1 LTDVLQQQLEA
12 EFDGPRDYGDPLDP
26 EEASEEDIAAELSR
40 RGRRPAHPDTEAPPF
55 ELAGD
60 QTEEG
65 VEGGASEEE
74 PFQEDALEDE
84 AAETRL
90 ALMSPGSAAASS
102 PPDEDAALE
111 WTRSTGEEL
120 GVAEEPEADGGV
132 PAAPEDDS
140 PGEPGTRAR
149 QRGTREPSGR
159 PVEHGLKERL
169 GPLWE
174 HLIADTNFPLE
185 ALERRPGE
193 RRRWERYL
201 YATGKTRD
209 GSRAALVASPS
220 VDSHL
225 LVYGLRFLTDQRDAK
240 EDIRH
245 LVLCAPYFT
254 DEFRKAAYL
263 VDPKKVRLR
272 LLKLPAVGDL
282 DGGYRSVDTLRPESR
297 DVGRDFEE
305 LLSEVTSLKLRRL
318 LARFKEVA
326 EGAVVESGGEGAFCR
341 GRKIFFRMRG
351 EDLLV
356 ARPRDNTV
364 LLEILYPRT
373 RTLRLAENN
382 FQQTLAKVK
391 ESFEAARKSAGLAQ
405 REAAFR
411 LAVRRVLEEGAG
423 DLVPLETDVSVGGN
437 RLRIDLLAVRT
448 NGAPVALQV
457 RTRLTLE
464 EFQRSLIAFSAL
476 REQTILLKRALGQA
490 GGRLNPNREAE
501 LGFVALRIPDAAAAI
516 ADLLVP
522 RVSFL
527 RVRPERRWWE
537 ASLKLE
543 GLEPARMGEAEVE
556 PASQKQLPRHG
567 QARMRAERPV
577 FRIEGKNPAVIVSH
591 YDRDGII
598 ASLVLARAVPN
609 VVAQRFMSSEDFI
622 TLFYTPEIQE
632 GLPEVYDLYVTD
644 LRIRASGRLA
654 PEVKDAFLD
663 RIRKHKGNI
672 YWLDHVYWQDVDRR
686 EMEASIG
693 RANLVITPRERTA
706 ALVVKRALKIQ
717 DEFSD
722 KLIDLL
728 HGELDESEYNA
739 WGKGWLSIIDYL
751 RVDLERIEPALRALR
766 EGRPEAM
773 DRDLLEEGMRRE
785 AEAESYVAS
794 RDFRVVIFG
803 SYKLVIVD
811 LPDKKSLNYTSV
823 TQKVR
828 DRYRAQLSITAFG
841 DTDTIIIANSFA
853 DRKGMNMN
861 VLKEHLT
868 KRFEWLRPVQGHEN
882 VITLKVEELPSRRER
897 LDVIVNEIVRNRS
910 AFA

>member
-1 LTDVLQQQLEA
+1 MTDVLQQQLEA
-12 EFDGPRDYGDPLDP
+12 EFEGPRDYGDPLDP

-40 RGRRPAHPDTEAPPF
+40 RSRRPADPHAEALPLEP
-55 ELAGD
+55 AGEE
-60 QTEEG
+60 TEEG
-65 VEGGASEEE
+65 AEGGAFEEE
-74 PFQEDALEDE
+74 EFKEETFKEE
-84 AAETRL
+84 AEETRFE
-90 ALMSPGSAAASS
+90 LMPPGAAAAPS
-102 PPDEDAALE
+102 PLDEDAALE
-111 WTRSTGEEL
+111 WPSAPGEEL
-120 GVAEEPEADGGV
+120 GVAEEPEADGAV
-132 PAAPEDDS
+132 PIAPQGDS
-140 PGEPGTRAR
+140 PTETRTRAR
-149 QRGTREPSGR
+149 RKETRTARRLPA
-159 PVEHGLKERL
+159 EHGRKERL

-174 HLIADTNFPLE
+174 HLIADDNFPLE
-185 ALERRPGE
+185 GLERRTGE

-201 YATGKTRD
+201 YATGQTRD
-209 GSRAALVASPS
+209 GARAAMVASPG

-225 LVYGLRFLTDQRDAK
+225 LVYGLRFLTDQRNAK

-272 LLKLPAVGDL
+272 LLKLPAIGGL

-305 LLSEVTSLKLRRL
+305 LLSEVTSSKLRRL

-356 ARPRDNTV
+356 ARPRDNTI
-364 LLEILYPRT
+364 LLEILYPRA

-382 FQQTLAKVK
+382 FQQTIAKVK
-391 ESFEAARKSAGLAQ
+391 ESFEAARKSTGLAQ

-423 DLVPLETDVSVGGN
+423 DLVPLDTDVSVGAN
-437 RLRIDLLAVRT
+437 RLRIDLLAART
-448 NGAPVALQV
+448 NGTPVALQV

-464 EFQRSLIAFSAL
+464 DFQRSLMAFSAL
-476 REQTILLKRALGQA
+476 REQTTLLKRALGQA
-490 GGRLNPNREAE
+490 GARLNPNREAE
-501 LGFVALRIPDAAAAI
+501 LGFVALRIPEAAATI

-522 RVSFL
+522 KVSFL

-543 GLEPARMGEAEVE
+543 GLEPARTGEAEVE
-556 PASQKQLPRHG
+556 PAPQKQPSGREQG
-567 QARMRAERPV
+567 STRPERPV

-622 TLFYTPEIQE
+622 TLFYTPEIQA

-654 PEVKDAFLD
+654 PEVRDAFLD

-693 RANLVITPRERTA
+693 KANLVITPRERTA

-728 HGELDESEYNA
+728 HGELEESEYNA

-751 RVDLERIEPALRALR
+751 RVDLDPIEPALRALR
-766 EGRPEAM
+766 EGRPEDM

-811 LPDKKSLNYTSV
+811 LADKKGFNYTSV

-828 DRYRAQLSITAFG
+828 ERYRAQLSITAFG
-841 DTDTIIIANSFA
+841 DADTIIIANSFS

-882 VITLKVEELPSRRER
+882 VITLKVEDLPSRRER
-897 LDVIVNEIVRNRS
+897 LDVIINEIVRNRS